1 MGNAIQYI
9 TKKLGGDRYIWL
21 VVLGLS
27 LFSILAVYSSTGS
40 LSFKEQSGNTEYYVM
55 KHTAILMMGVG
66 MMYLAHLIPYR
77 YYSRISQILLW
88 ISVPLLIYTLFFGVN
103 LNDASRW
110 IVLPVINLTFQ
121 TSDLARFA
129 LIMYTARLLSKMQ
142 HQIDSFKEAFV
153 PVILPVIIVC
163 ALIFPANL
171 STAAILFFTCMLLMF
186 VGRVNFKY
194 IALTFL
200 SGVILIAAII
210 GLSYV
215 LPDIGRLDTWKNRVE
230 SFVDENREEPDQV
243 RYAKIAVAKGGV
255 IGQGPGN
262 STQRHFLPHAYS
274 DFIYAVII
282 EEYGMLGG
290 IVIIVLFLVLLYR
303 CIRIVVYA
311 PTSFGALLA
320 IGLGLSLTIQA
331 LVNMGVATS
340 LLPVTGLT
348 LPLISMGGTSLWFT
362 SMSFGII
369 LSVSRQIE
377 MNELQK
383 AGQLPEDEQAIA
395 IE

>member
-1 MGNAIQYI
+1 
-9 TKKLGGDRYIWL
+9 
-21 VVLGLS
+21 
-27 LFSILAVYSSTGS
+27 
-40 LSFKEQSGNTEYYVM
+40 
-55 KHTAILMMGVG
+55 ILMMGVG

-129 LIMYTARLLSKMQ
+129 LIMYTARLLSKKQ

>member
-1 MGNAIQYI
+1 MGNAVQYLI
-9 TKKLGGDRYIWL
+9 GKLGGDRYIWL

-40 LSFKEQSGNTEYYVM
+40 LSFKEQGGNTEYYVI
-55 KHTAILMMGVG
+55 KHTAILLMGIG
-66 MMYLAHLIPYR
+66 FMYLSHLIPYK

-88 ISVPLLIYTLFFGVN
+88 LSVPLLIYTLFFGVN

-129 LIMYTARLLSKMQ
+129 LIMYTARILSKKQ
-142 HQIDSFKEAFV
+142 HKVESFKEAFV
-153 PVILPVIIVC
+153 PVILPVAIVC

-171 STAAILFFTCMLLMF
+171 STAAILFFTCMLIMF
-186 VGRVNFKY
+186 VGRVKFSY
-194 IALTFL
+194 ILLTFL
-200 SGVILIAAII
+200 SGVVLIASII
-210 GLSYV
+210 GLSYL
-215 LPDIGRLDTWKNRVE
+215 LPGVGRLDTWQNRVE
-230 SFVDENREEPDQV
+230 TFLDENREEPDQV
-243 RYAKIAVAKGGV
+243 RYAKIAVAKGG
-255 IGQGPGN
+255 ILGQGPGN

-282 EEYGMLGG
+282 EEYGLVGG
-290 IVIIVLFLVLLYR
+290 LVLIVLFLVLLYR

-331 LVNMGVATS
+331 LVNMGVASS
-340 LLPVTGLT
+340 LFPVTGLT

-362 SMSFGII
+362 SLSFGII
-369 LSVSRQIE
+369 LSVSRQVE
-377 MNELQK
+377 MLEKQK
-383 AGQLPEDEQAIA
+383 EGQLPEDEQVEE

>member
-1 MGNAIQYI
+1 
-9 TKKLGGDRYIWL
+9 
-21 VVLGLS
+21 
-27 LFSILAVYSSTGS
+27 
-40 LSFKEQSGNTEYYVM
+40 
-55 KHTAILMMGVG
+55 
-66 MMYLAHLIPYR
+66 
-77 YYSRISQILLW
+77 
-88 ISVPLLIYTLFFGVN
+88 
-103 LNDASRW
+103 
-110 IVLPVINLTFQ
+110 
-121 TSDLARFA
+121 
-129 LIMYTARLLSKMQ
+129 
-142 HQIDSFKEAFV
+142 
-153 PVILPVIIVC
+153 
-163 ALIFPANL
+163 
-171 STAAILFFTCMLLMF
+171 
-186 VGRVNFKY
+186 
-194 IALTFL
+194 
-200 SGVILIAAII
+200 
-210 GLSYV
+210 
-215 LPDIGRLDTWKNRVE
+215 
-230 SFVDENREEPDQV
+230 V

>member
-1 MGNAIQYI
+1 MKTAFQYLI
-9 TKKLGGDRYIWL
+9 SKIGGDRYIWL

-40 LSFKEQSGNTEYYVM
+40 LSFKEQGGNTEYYVV
-55 KHTAILMMGVG
+55 KHAAILFMGIG
-66 MMYLAHLIPYR
+66 MMFLAHLIPYK

-88 ISVPLLIYTLFFGVN
+88 ISVPLLVYTLFFGVN

-129 LIMYTARLLSKMQ
+129 LIMYTARVLSKKQ
-142 HQIDSFKEAFV
+142 HNVESFKEAFI
-153 PVILPVIIVC
+153 PVILPVAIVC

-171 STAAILFFTCMLLMF
+171 STATILFFTCMLIMF
-186 VGRVNFKY
+186 VGRVKFTY
-194 IALTFL
+194 ILLTFL
-200 SGVILIAAII
+200 SGVVLIGAII
-210 GLSYV
+210 GLSYIF
-215 LPDIGRLDTWKNRVE
+215 PDVGRLNTWQNRVE

-243 RYAKIAVAKGGV
+243 RYAKIAVAKGGLF
-255 IGQGPGN
+255 GQGPGN

-282 EEYGMLGG
+282 EEYGLIGG
-290 IVIIVLFLVLLYR
+290 VVLIILFLVLLYR
-303 CIRIVVYA
+303 CIKIVAYA

-331 LVNMGVATS
+331 LVNMGVASS

-369 LSVSRQIE
+369 LSVSRNIE
-377 MNELQK
+377 LLEKQK
-383 AGQLPEDEQAIA
+383 SGNLPDDEEVEE